1 MNNASLDIINFLY
14 NNDYT
19 NQADISNKLQYSV
32 GMINKSF
39 KELEDNNY
47 LENDKLTPKAEDLY
61 NKNKVKNAII
71 LAAGIGSRMVPI
83 NFDYPKA
90 MIEINNEKLIERLIK
105 QLHEK
110 GIDDIHIVVG
120 FQKEKFEY
128 LIDKFSVKLHVNSNY
143 AESNNLHSLNML
155 AGLIGDTYILPA
167 DLYFHK
173 NPFKQ
178 AEFYS
183 WYMITEEKTFD
194 TNSYVKENRKREI
207 ILADK
212 NEEKNKMVG
221 LSFISKD
228 DSEDVKNT
236 LNDFSSNKIY
246 DDFFWEDALI
256 QGKFV
261 FNSKRIFKKDF
272 CEINKYE
279 QIAELD
285 PNSKQLQSDAIDEI
299 KKVFGVDAGEIKDLK
314 ALKKGMTNKSF
325 MFTVNNKE
333 YIMRIPGEGSDVFI
347 NRCEEAEVY
356 RLISKLGVSDKVIY
370 INPDKGYKIT
380 EFVENSRPA
389 DINSEEDIKKAFKVL
404 KKLHSSHLKV
414 DHTFDIYEK
423 MDYYKDMWITK
434 ESMYE
439 DHAETRKK
447 LEKLKKY
454 IDENKNEYSLVHM
467 DPVVDNY
474 LFFEKDGKEQIRLID
489 WEYAAMQDPALDI
502 AMFCIYS
509 LLDRKQIDKVI
520 DIYYE
525 NKTTE
530 DQRNLIYA
538 YIAAAGLLWSN
549 WCELKEQLGIEF
561 GEYSLAQYRYA
572 KDFYKILK
580 DKKVVE

>member
-1 MNNASLDIINFLY
+1 MNKTNLDIINYLY

-32 GMINKSF
+32 GMINKSL

-47 LENDKLTPKAEDLY
+47 LENDKLTPKSEDLY

-128 LIDKFSVKLHVNSNY
+128 LIDKFSVELHVNSNY
-143 AESNNLHSLNML
+143 AEANNLHSLNML
-155 AGLIGDTYILPA
+155 NNLIGDTYILPA
-167 DLYFHK
+167 DLYFNQ
-173 NPFKQ
+173 NPFSQ

-207 ILADK
+207 IIADEK
-212 NEEKNKMVG
+212 EEKNKMVG
-221 LSFISKD
+221 LSFISSD
-228 DSEDVKNT
+228 DSEEVRNI
-236 LNDFSSNKIY
+236 LRDFSSNKIY

-256 QGKFV
+256 QGKFI
-261 FNSKRIFKKDF
+261 FNTKKISNNDYY
-272 CEINKYE
+272 EINKYE

-285 PNSKQLQSDAIDEI
+285 PNSKQLQSAAIDEI
-299 KKVFGVDAGEIKDLK
+299 KKVFDVDSSEIKDLK

-325 MFTVNNKE
+325 MFTVNDKT
-333 YIMRIPGEGSDVFI
+333 YIMRTPGNGSELFI
-347 NRCEEAEVY
+347 NRKEEAEVY
-356 RLISKLGVSDKVIY
+356 GLISKLNISDNVIY

-380 EFVENSRPA
+380 EFFANSRPA
-389 DINSEEDIKKAFKVL
+389 DINSEEDVKRAFDVL
-404 KKLHSSHLKV
+404 RKLHEANLKV
-414 DHTFDIYEK
+414 DHSFDIYEK
-423 MDYYKDMWITK
+423 MDYYKDMWVIK

-447 LEKLKKY
+447 IEKLKKY
-454 IDENKNEYSLVHM
+454 IDENKNEYNLVHM

-474 LFFEKDGKEQIRLID
+474 LFFEKDGKEQVRLID
-489 WEYAAMQDPALDI
+489 WEYAAMQDPVLDI

-509 LLDRKQIDKVI
+509 LLDRRQIDKVI

-530 DQRNLIYA
+530 DQRNLMYA
-538 YIAAAGLLWSN
+538 YIAASGLLWSN
-549 WCELKEQLGIEF
+549 WCELKEQLGFEF

-572 KDFYKILK
+572 KDYYKILK
-580 DKKVVE
+580 NKKIVD